1 MLLLIAS
8 IFVFVLAKV
17 SGMVHGGTLLL
28 PHALE
33 VLFCLREKLAAESTH
48 PGFCFPKPELL
59 KSSHP
64 GGQGRE
70 ELPGIPDK
78 SHDCSEMQVSTVY
91 EEGLS
96 LVGDSQEFQ
105 VSWPKKPASSG
116 TLGLE

>member
-1 MLLLIAS
+1 M
-8 IFVFVLAKV
+8 
-17 SGMVHGGTLLL
+17 
-28 PHALE
+28 
-33 VLFCLREKLAAESTH
+33 AAESTH
-48 PGFCFPKPELL
+48 PGFCFPEPELL

-91 EEGLS
+91 KEGLS

-105 VSWPKKPASSG
+105 VSWPKPASSG